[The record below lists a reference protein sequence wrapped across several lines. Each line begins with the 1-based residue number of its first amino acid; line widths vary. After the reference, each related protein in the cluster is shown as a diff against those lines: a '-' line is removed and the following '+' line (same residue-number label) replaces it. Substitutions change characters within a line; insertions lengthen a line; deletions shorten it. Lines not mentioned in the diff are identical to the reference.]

1 MTKVEEALKKVK
13 EIFTQL
19 AAPAPI
25 PAAQVVPAPAGAPAG
40 NASNTAQYNVDGGA
54 PVFVNISDDGIAGID
69 AGDPVFTDAAMTIP
83 YPDGTYK
90 VTGTDFSFTVAAG
103 SVSAVTDPD
112 QKGAGTPV
120 QAAAAPVV
128 PAPVVP
134 APAPAAKPVPNF
146 STQENIKKE
155 LEAFNEK
162 FSNGGTP
169 DLESLAI
176 ITKALF
182 ENVFGWQL
190 QEAQRKA
197 DQEAAMQTYLQNFTK
212 QEGIISKQK
221 EALDGLLSVVE
232 ELSKVP
238 TDNPVD
244 EPKTIFGK
252 KDLKTKEERMSRIV
266 SEIKEL
272 RTPKTA

>member
-19 AAPAPI
+19 AAPVQTP
-25 PAAQVVPAPAGAPAG
+25 PVVPPAQAAGAPAG

-120 QAAAAPVV
+120 QAAAAPPVQQQPPIV
-128 PAPVVP
+128 P
-134 APAPAAKPVPNF
+134 PAAKPVPNF

-169 DLESLAI
+169 DIESLAI

-212 QEGIISKQK
+212 QETIISKQK
-221 EALDGLLSVVE
+221 EALDGLLNVVE
-232 ELSKVP
+232 ELAHVP
-238 TDNPVD
+238 NDNPID
-244 EPKTIFGK
+244 KPKTVFG
-252 KDLKTKEERMSRIV
+252 DVKTKEERLSKDR
-266 SEIKEL
+266 
-272 RTPKTA
+272 RDH